1 MYSVCLSNSIVD
13 KMGSIRYQQRRSE
26 SHPKIMMR
34 VGDTKIF
41 ATKPQCSFQEFY
53 VKKEYLR
60 GDAEME
66 SFFFFYAVSP
76 RANNGFKELNNIYP
90 PWPTDKFQHQLAYI
104 VCKHGWI
111 EILNVFDKS
120 LDIEG
125 HRKGQDY
132 PRGCGIG
139 IVLTELC
146 LIDPSVNSMKG
157 KNKDKI
163 KGIANEEGNEA
174 LRLLT
179 PEMKE
184 LVKENCYK
192 LVGLSMMA
200 NPPSAG
206 HLYFSAAINM
216 GYDKM
221 YVDLTT
227 DYKIYD
233 TKIAKQNYKNGDI
246 DACCGNDRCD
256 AYDRNWIF
264 CADMDSVITKFGKM
278 LWQPNY

>member
-1 MYSVCLSNSIVD
+1 MD
-13 KMGSIRYQQRRSE
+13 SIRYQQRRSE

-53 VKKEYLR
+53 VKKEYLQ
-60 GDAEME
+60 GDEDDE
-66 SFFFFYAVSP
+66 SSFFFYAVSP
-76 RANNGFKELNNIYP
+76 RAANGFKELNYVYMGH
-90 PWPTDKFQHQLAYI
+90 PTDKFQHQLAYI

-111 EILNVFDKS
+111 ESLRVFEKS
-120 LDIEG
+120 LDIDG
-125 HRKGQDY
+125 YPRGPDD

-139 IVLTELC
+139 IILAELC
-146 LIDPSVNSMKG
+146 LIDLSVNSMKG
-157 KNKDKI
+157 KNKDYI

-174 LRLLT
+174 LRILT
-179 PEMKE
+179 PEMKG

-192 LVGLSMMA
+192 LVGLQMMA
-200 NPPSAG
+200 KPPSAG
-206 HLYFSAAINM
+206 HVYFSAAINM